1 MAKTIELDEADES
14 LARYVREVET
24 GEEYVITRDGKPVA
38 RLVPVRGFGPLD
50 RDLLHRRGWP
60 QGVR

>member
-24 GEEYVITRDGKPVA
+24 GEEYVIIRDGKPVDGSCPCA
-38 RLVPVRGFGPLD
+38 GLD
-50 RDLLHRRGWP
+50 LWIATCYIGAAGRR
-60 QGVR
+60 V